1 MLWPVILLKQ
11 IYVEVIWMRAVYIFN
26 TIRYIFCSTMTNV
39 HSGDCLFSLLCFSI
53 SQNCDKE
60 CESSIENHLN
70 GNNIKDI
77 SREHKKLATEL
88 NLFQK
93 EVWWNNS
100 LVHYFFQVV
109 MHTVWKSNFIWKNVS
124 LSFLSQAPIWKQKD
138 TDASTRI
145 VVTDGLWIKAPTPP
159 TITPGFYDRVG

>member
-1 MLWPVILLKQ
+1 
-11 IYVEVIWMRAVYIFN
+11 
-26 TIRYIFCSTMTNV
+26 MTNV

-70 GNNIKDI
+70 GNSIKDI

-93 EVWWNNS
+93 EV
-100 LVHYFFQVV
+100 
-109 MHTVWKSNFIWKNVS
+109 
-124 LSFLSQAPIWKQKD
+124 
-138 TDASTRI
+138 
-145 VVTDGLWIKAPTPP
+145 
-159 TITPGFYDRVG
+159 